1 MLASALSLVG
11 REALRIVLPS
21 WCVACER
28 ELPWRERKASCCG
41 PCWSALP
48 KITGP
53 KCSSCA
59 LPMPMELPVAS
70 DPLPVHCGPGD
81 SAPVTVNG
89 SRATLCIGCLAD
101 PLPLEWCDSWGEY
114 RGPLERLL
122 GALKFHRHDF
132 LDDALASLLEETLR
146 GRGDLAFD
154 AIVGVPMPPAKER
167 RRGYNQAHLLAHAL
181 SRRVGIGCD
190 MKLLRRAGERATQSK
205 LPKRERA
212 ANVRNAFAAA
222 SLVKGKSILV
232 VDDICTTGETLR
244 ACATAL
250 LREGAGRVCAVTVA
264 KAS

>member
-1 MLASALSLVG
+1 MP
-11 REALRIVLPS
+11 PS
-21 WCVACER
+21 
-28 ELPWRERKASCCG
+28 
-41 PCWSALP
+41 
-48 KITGP
+48 
-53 KCSSCA
+53 
-59 LPMPMELPVAS
+59 ELPVAS
-70 DPLPVHCGPGD
+70 GRLPGELGPGD
-81 SAPVTVNG
+81 SLPPTA
-89 SRATLCIGCLAD
+89 SRQPLTSLCISCLAD

-222 SLVKGKSILV
+222 TLVKGRSILV